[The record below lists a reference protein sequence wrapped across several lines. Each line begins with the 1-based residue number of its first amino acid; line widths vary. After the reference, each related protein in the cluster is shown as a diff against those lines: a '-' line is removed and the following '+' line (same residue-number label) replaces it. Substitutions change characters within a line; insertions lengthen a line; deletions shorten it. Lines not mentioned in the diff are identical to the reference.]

1 MRRRYPDLTRQVAFL
16 SSALEETIE
25 REMHAEALYLQ
36 QHGRVRA
43 RLKTI
48 IEGRTHTRERIIRS
62 IRQSGKT
69 ISGKLRAE
77 YPILEREEIA
87 QDVVTAIR

>member
-1 MRRRYPDLTRQVAFL
+1 M

-36 QHGRVRA
+36 QQGRARA

-48 IEGRTHTRERIIRS
+48 IEGQDGTLERIIRS
-62 IRQSGKT
+62 VRESRGM

-87 QDVVTAIR
+87 QDVVTAIREEFPW